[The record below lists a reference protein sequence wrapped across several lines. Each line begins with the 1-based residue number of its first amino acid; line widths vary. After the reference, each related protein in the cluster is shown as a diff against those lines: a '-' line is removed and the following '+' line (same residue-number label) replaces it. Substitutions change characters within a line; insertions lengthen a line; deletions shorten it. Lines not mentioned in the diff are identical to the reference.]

1 MVVVVEVTDLA
12 ETRARARVAGK
23 LFPRLFRK
31 TRPPTGWQSETVRI
45 RIRLALGAS
54 SASDDGH
61 SAALVYKAAALNE
74 RITNRANR
82 TTTGP
87 LYLLALQPRIVPKYS
102 RVLDAFV
109 NLAHHLQSTITN
121 SRT

>member
-12 ETRARARVAGK
+12 ETRTRARVAGK

-61 SAALVYKAAALNE
+61 SAALVYKACS
-74 RITNRANR
+74 TQRAYYQQGQSNYHWTVISSCPSTSNR
-82 TTTGP
+82 T
-87 LYLLALQPRIVPKYS
+87 KYS
-102 RVLDAFV
+102 RVLDAFI

-121 SRT
+121 SHA